1 MAAESL
7 KKHLH
12 LLTTFFNQSYA
23 NVSWENIL
31 LVEYKSLV
39 NGVSYYVNKNDLFSP
54 ESYSP
59 RFDWLLEQGH
69 GWLNLQAAGVFQ
81 NTLLVVLETP
91 NDSNKRPGNKT
102 AINLSGPYKQQ
113 EKNDWEITDLVKIV
127 G

>member
-1 MAAESL
+1 MVAESL
-7 KKHLH
+7 KKHLQ
-12 LLTTFFNQSYA
+12 LLTTFFNESYA

-39 NGVSYYVNKNDLFSP
+39 NGVSYHVSKNDLFSP

-69 GWLNLQAAGVFQ
+69 SWLNLQAAGIFQ

-91 NDSNKRPGNKT
+91 NDSNKRPGNMT
-102 AINLSGPYKQQ
+102 AINLSGPYRQQ
-113 EKNDWEITDLVKIV
+113 DKNDWEITDLVRIV